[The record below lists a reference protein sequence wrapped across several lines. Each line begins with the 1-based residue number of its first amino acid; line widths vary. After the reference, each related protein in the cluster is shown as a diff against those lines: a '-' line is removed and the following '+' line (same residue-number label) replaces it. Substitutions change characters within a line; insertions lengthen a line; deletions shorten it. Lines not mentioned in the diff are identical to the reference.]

1 MCVCVHMLVN
11 MCVCNER
18 ARAGSLNPKQVQD
31 VQDLMPSPTQTMIG
45 SQCMHTHTENR
56 KQPLASAVN
65 TFTSTALT
73 VSDNALPASSSPPS
87 TMPSLR
93 CVVMHVSFGCVV
105 MHVSL
110 RCVVMHV
117 SFGCVV
123 LGVCVTR
130 CLARFLR
137 PQPTNPARLAPFVCV
152 CVHAGE
158 HPPDADADADGCRS
172 EGSNGCRSED
182 SKASS
187 IDSSRGFRVYDS
199 CEWWAR

>member
-1 MCVCVHMLVN
+1 
-11 MCVCNER
+11 
-18 ARAGSLNPKQVQD
+18 
-31 VQDLMPSPTQTMIG
+31 MPSPTQTMIG

-110 RCVVMHV
+110 RCVV
-117 SFGCVV
+117 

-172 EGSNGCRSED
+172 EGSSWIARPLVSAQVVGLGFTILVNGGQGESLGF
-182 SKASS
+182 SSGLMWMASMAS
-187 IDSSRGFRVYDS
+187 CLLCCSLWVYRPHTA
-199 CEWWAR
+199 CIHTP